1 MKTFLI
7 IVTEG
12 MMDSSLAITLDIL
25 RTAAF
30 LLERNHEAQS
40 LRILTAAHR
49 KKVKTG
55 AGLILECDFTL
66 QQLLTQ
72 KIPVDW
78 LLLPGSGKKVLSE
91 LEASLS
97 SKEVQQVMSV
107 LNHYAEEQTCLS
119 VSCAS
124 TFMLAEAGLL
134 DGRAATTSWWLA
146 NAFRQRYPAVVLDE
160 TKMLVRDANILT
172 AGAVFSQ
179 MDVVLDIVAEV
190 AGASIAYLCSRYLL
204 IEQRSSQARFMI
216 PTQNQHLDPIVIAAE
231 KWIDKHIEQALTV
244 QELAAQFS
252 VSAKTLSRKIQ
263 TATGD
268 SPIKFIQRRKLM
280 RAVHLLESTKL
291 PVELVA
297 EKVGYQNG
305 TMLRHL
311 IKRELGV
318 LPSRIR

>member
-7 IVTEG
+7 IATEG
-12 MMDSSLAITLDIL
+12 LMDSGLAITLDIL

-30 LLERNHEAQS
+30 LLERNHEPLS
-40 LRILTAAHR
+40 LRIITAGHR
-49 KKVKTG
+49 KKIRTG
-55 AGLILECDFTL
+55 AGLILECDFTFS
-66 QQLLTQ
+66 QLL
-72 KIPVDW
+72 KEDIKADW
-78 LLLPGSGKKVLSE
+78 VLLPGSGKKILSE
-91 LEASLS
+91 LEESLC
-97 SKEVQQVMSV
+97 SKEVIQVMDV
-107 LNHYAEEQTCLS
+107 LKHYAAAQSCLG

-134 DGRAATTSWWLA
+134 DGKAATTSWWLA
-146 NAFRQRYPAVVLDE
+146 NAFRQRYPEVILDE

-179 MDVVLDIVAEV
+179 MDVVLDIVSEV
-190 AGASIAYLCSRYLL
+190 AGASISYLCSRYLL

-216 PTQNQHLDPIVIAAE
+216 PTQNQHLDPVVIAAE
-231 KWIDKHIEQALTV
+231 KWIDKNIGQALSV
-244 QELAAQFS
+244 QELAAQFAI
-252 VSAKTLSRKIQ
+252 SAKTLSRKIQ

-291 PVELVA
+291 PIELVA
-297 EKVGYQNG
+297 EKVGYRNG